1 MKVLALLFT
10 WLLTWT
16 LACCTSV
23 GCRPELCG
31 TGQGELDL
39 GAFTKS
45 QVPLL
50 CMFQLL
56 ALPWKQW
63 FKAQLIMGD

>member
-16 LACCTSV
+16 LACCSSA
-23 GCRPELCG
+23 GCGPELCG
-31 TGQGELDL
+31 TGRAELDL
-39 GAFTKS
+39 GAVIQTLS
-45 QVPLL
+45 VLL
-50 CMFQLL
+50 LFHLP

-63 FKAQLIMGD
+63 FEAQLMTGD